1 MNGTLTKDDI
11 LYVFKF
17 FVSLKAFYNSA
28 LFFINS
34 LFKTKSVLKLTWVSI
49 KISQINFYSFS
60 FKLNEKVP
68 LKIWFEEEVRR
79 KFLLEGKVDL

>member
-34 LFKTKSVLKLTWVSI
+34 LFKTKSVLKLT
-49 KISQINFYSFS
+49 
-60 FKLNEKVP
+60 
-68 LKIWFEEEVRR
+68 
-79 KFLLEGKVDL
+79 

>member
-17 FVSLKAFYNSA
+17 FVSLKAFFNCV

-34 LFKTKSVLKLTWVSI
+34 LFKTKKVLKLT
-49 KISQINFYSFS
+49 
-60 FKLNEKVP
+60 
-68 LKIWFEEEVRR
+68 
-79 KFLLEGKVDL
+79 